1 MSSLVDYPSIL
12 LGLAVGAAGASIVSY
27 RILKQAP
34 AAKGA
39 MKEVS
44 APKIPIEAKL
54 IPKGELDKSRREM
67 KTLLL
72 EKELL
77 AGAITRLFEAEAD
90 NKITKTEREQLVVKY
105 REQLKSIEQKLGNV
119 ETYIEVGEL
128 EGLRDELVN
137 LFESKIGNIENRLQ
151 DSRVRLEQLRGPLV
165 PIESALEPEKPV
177 ERKVEKPKPKEE
189 SESDRK
195 VRELRDEVLE
205 ALARLEQIDIE

>member
-1 MSSLVDYPSIL
+1 MSSSVDYPSIL

-27 RILKQAP
+27 SILKKPP
-34 AAKGA
+34 AGKSAL
-39 MKEVS
+39 KEVY

-54 IPKGELDKSRREM
+54 IPKAELDKSRREM

-90 NKITKTEREQLVVKY
+90 NKITKTEREQLVAKY
-105 REQLKSIEQKLGNV
+105 REQLKSIQQKLGNV

-137 LFESKIGNIENRLQ
+137 LFETKIGNIENRLQ
-151 DSRVRLEQLRGPLV
+151 DARVRLEQLRGPLV
-165 PIESALEPEKPV
+165 PIEPAPELEKPV
-177 ERKVEKPKPKEE
+177 ERKVEKSKPKEE
-189 SESDRK
+189 SEADRK

>member
-189 SESDRK
+189 SEADRK